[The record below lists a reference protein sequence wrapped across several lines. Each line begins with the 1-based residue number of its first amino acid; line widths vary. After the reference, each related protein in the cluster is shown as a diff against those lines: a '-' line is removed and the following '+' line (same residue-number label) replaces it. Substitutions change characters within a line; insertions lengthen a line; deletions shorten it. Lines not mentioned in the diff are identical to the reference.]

1 MSDTLNISAGAH
13 PDGARAR
20 RAIVEQLIDAGAVA
34 VVRLPDASRGE
45 ALVRALLEGGVR
57 AIEVTLTTPGALELI
72 ASLTKACGDAAVIG
86 AGSVLDADTA
96 RRAIAAGA
104 RYVVSPVFDDEV
116 LAMAHAHDVP
126 ALPGAYT
133 PTEILHAHNAGADLV
148 KVFPAELLGPDYIKG
163 VLALMPFLE
172 LMPTGGVTPQN
183 VGQWIA
189 AGAVA
194 VGLGSALVNP
204 KLVSAGDFDVI
215 AARARIV
222 TDGIASARAMR
233 SAT

>member
-1 MSDTLNISAGAH
+1 M
-13 PDGARAR
+13 
-20 RAIVEQLIDAGAVA
+20 
-34 VVRLPDASRGE
+34 
-45 ALVRALLEGGVR
+45 RALLEGGVR

-72 ASLTKACGDAAVIG
+72 ASLTKACGDATVIG

-163 VLALMPFLE
+163 LLAPMPFLE